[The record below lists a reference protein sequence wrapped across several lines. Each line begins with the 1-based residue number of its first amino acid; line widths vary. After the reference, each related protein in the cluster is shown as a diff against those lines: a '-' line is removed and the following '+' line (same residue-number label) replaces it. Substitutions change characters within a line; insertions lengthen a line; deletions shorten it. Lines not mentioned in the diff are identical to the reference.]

1 MKELKYCPLCKD
13 KIATVEHILLSC
25 IYHKKSQ
32 IEKHDY
38 IGIIIW
44 EGLIRKYTGNKQYK
58 KPPYET
64 VFQYKDITMILN
76 KQIMPKS
83 DGQYHKRPDIYVIDK
98 KNKTGLL
105 FDMTIV
111 ADHNING
118 AYWKKRNMYKEL
130 KNRLM
135 KIEKLKDVRII
146 PVVISINGLINKESN
161 RLIKELKIDID
172 IEKEVK
178 NLVIKNMMDVMEYC
192 FYHNQTYSVELIED
206 EGTGL
211 VSPEPGRIE
220 ASSINT

>member
-1 MKELKYCPLCKD
+1 
-13 KIATVEHILLSC
+13 
-25 IYHKKSQ
+25 
-32 IEKHDY
+32 
-38 IGIIIW
+38 
-44 EGLIRKYTGNKQYK
+44 
-58 KPPYET
+58 
-64 VFQYKDITMILN
+64 
-76 KQIMPKS
+76 
-83 DGQYHKRPDIYVIDK
+83 
-98 KNKTGLL
+98 
-105 FDMTIV
+105 MTNV

-192 FYHNQTYSVELIED
+192 GDHNQTYSVELLEEDED